1 MVGIPMQEIQKQVL
15 IPMMETAPN
24 ERIIGTVETYM
35 ARKPMEV
42 ASIAY
47 MTAGPVRVT
56 VTKTASLR
64 DPFRASSSNRA
75 WNWIA

>member
-1 MVGIPMQEIQKQVL
+1 M
-15 IPMMETAPN
+15 PMMDTRPN
-24 ERIIGTVETYM
+24 ERIIGTIETNI
-35 ARKPMEV
+35 ARNPMQV

-56 VTKTASLR
+56 VMKTASSS

>member
-1 MVGIPMQEIQKQVL
+1 MPRQDTQKQVL
-15 IPMMETAPN
+15 IPIMDTIPN
-24 ERIIGTVETYM
+24 ERIIGTVETIM
-35 ARKPMEV
+35 ARNPIDV

-56 VTKTASLR
+56 VMKTASSS

>member
-1 MVGIPMQEIQKQVL
+1 M
-15 IPMMETAPN
+15 PMMETRPN
-24 ERIIGTVETYM
+24 ERIIGRYETNI
-35 ARKPMEV
+35 ARNPMLV

-56 VTKTASLR
+56 VMKTAFSS
-64 DPFRASSSNRA
+64 DPFRISSSNRA

>member
-1 MVGIPMQEIQKQVL
+1 
-15 IPMMETAPN
+15 MMATSPN
-24 ERIIGTVETYM
+24 DRIIGTLETNM
-35 ARKPMEV
+35 ATNPMEV

-56 VTKTASLR
+56 VTRTASSS